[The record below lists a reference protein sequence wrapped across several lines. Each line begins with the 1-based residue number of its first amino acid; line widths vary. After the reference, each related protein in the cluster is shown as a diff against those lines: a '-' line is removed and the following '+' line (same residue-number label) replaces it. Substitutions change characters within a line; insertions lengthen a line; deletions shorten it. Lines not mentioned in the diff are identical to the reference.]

1 MWVGKEGPARAAGA
15 QLVLDRSTSVVIE
28 TPGTT
33 CGVTAS
39 IASRAIRHAC
49 AISSSSVSDLTRRSS
64 LTSDEPSAS
73 RASGTDREQLDHRL
87 RPDAAARARSAAAS
101 RARRRASPN
110 AARPSPSSS
119 TTIVREGASPS
130 RWNRDEHARQHVDGL
145 LARREEGAGDP
156 AVGVRDV
163 AEGREVALDPRQV
176 LEVRARRD
184 EDRVE
189 AATGEQLT
197 EPLAPSRVLVRVDAY
212 PAATQYAA
220 EPRAGHSRSGSAR

>member
-1 MWVGKEGPARAAGA
+1 MWVGKEGQREPRARSSCSTA
-15 QLVLDRSTSVVIE
+15 STSVVIE

-49 AISSSSVSDLTRRSS
+49 AISSSSVSDFTRRSS
-64 LTSDEPSAS
+64 LTSDEPSANS
-73 RASGTDREQLDHRL
+73 CLGHRREQLDHRL
-87 RPDAAARARSAAAS
+87 RPDPLPERDPL
-101 RARRRASPN
+101 RRAELAERLSERG
-110 AARPSPSSS
+110 ATVSVVLDHDRPRGHVSVEMEP
-119 TTIVREGASPS
+119 R
-130 RWNRDEHARQHVDGL
+130 EHARQHVDRL
-145 LARREEGAGDP
+145 LARREESARDP
-156 AVGVRDV
+156 AVGVGDV
-163 AEGREVALDPRQV
+163 PEGRQVALDPGQV

-184 EDRVE
+184 EERVE